1 MLRKLKKWFR
11 KKIAIM
17 LAPFI
22 IECVYRVLDR
32 HNIGIKIGNKEITSW
47 ALEKDD

>member
-1 MLRKLKKWFR
+1 MIKKLKKWFR

-22 IECVYRVLDR
+22 FECVYRVLDK
-32 HNIGIKIGNKEITSW
+32 HHIGIEIGYKDITSW
-47 ALEKDD
+47 ALERDD